1 MARRKS
7 SGDGIRLYGA
17 GRSGI
22 RRSVFVLCLRAL
34 ALAGSAVVVGRVVDL
49 VSDGRSVGP
58 ALFALGGLL
67 ATAAALGWVWPLLA
81 DDTRS
86 KVESDVRL
94 RIVGSVLDR
103 PSKPYRAGEVT
114 NRATEGAGAVG
125 SLAGTF
131 LPQLIGGVVIPLL
144 ICLVVAMIDL
154 LAALILLV
162 TVPAVPLLLRLMEK
176 RFASVTARYWAT
188 ADQLTARFFDGIQ
201 GMKTLKAL
209 DASGEYGDRLEEES
223 ERLRGE
229 TMALLRVNQLAL
241 LAVDSLF
248 TLGTVVAAS
257 GAAMWRLQQGAI
269 SIGEAVALVLLGVA
283 LIEPMSQIGR
293 FFYVG
298 AIGRASA
305 KDIKAFLAEPGASFV
320 PRSGGA
326 GRITI
331 EDVTFSYEGVDPAL
345 DGVDLTVEP
354 GEVIGLVGPSGAG
367 KSTLAG
373 LISGLAQPDSGRIS
387 VEGRVAVVSQQP
399 FVFHGTL
406 RDNLLLADP
415 EATDDALWRV
425 LDAADLAAIVSD
437 REHGLDL
444 PVGERGLQLSGG
456 EAQRLTIARM
466 LLAGAPIVILDEP
479 TSNVDIDT
487 EARVRA
493 ALDRLTAGK
502 TVIVIAHRRS
512 TLAGVDR
519 IVAMTEGRIVADTD
533 PAGEEGTA
541 ILQSMAVPS

>member
-1 MARRKS
+1 MLS
-7 SGDGIRLYGA
+7 
-17 GRSGI
+17 
-22 RRSVFVLCLRAL
+22 LRGL
-34 ALAGSAVVVGRVVDL
+34 ALAGAAVVLGRVVDL
-49 VSDGRSVGP
+49 VVEGRPVGFTS
-58 ALFALGGLL
+58 LVLVGLL
-67 ATAAALGWVWPLLA
+67 GTAATLGWVWPLLA

-86 KVESDVRL
+86 KVESDVTL
-94 RIVGSVLDR
+94 RIVGTVIDR
-103 PSKPYRAGEVT
+103 PTGPYRAGEVT
-114 NRATEGAGAVG
+114 NRAIEGSGAVG
-125 SLAGTF
+125 SLAGAF
-131 LPQLIGGVVIPLL
+131 LPQLIAGVLIPLL

-162 TVPAVPLLLRLMEK
+162 TVPAVPLLLRLLEK

-209 DASGEYGDRLEEES
+209 DAAGDYGDRLEEES

-305 KDIKAFLAEPGASFV
+305 KDIKAFLSEPGTRFV
-320 PRSGGA
+320 PRSGDE

-331 EDVTFSYEGVDPAL
+331 EDVTFSYDEERPAL
-345 DGVDLTVEP
+345 DGVSLAVEP

-373 LISGLAQPDSGRIS
+373 LISGLAQPDSGRVS
-387 VEGRVAVVSQQP
+387 VDGRVALVAQQP
-399 FVFHGTL
+399 FLFHGTL
-406 RDNLLLADP
+406 RDNLALADP
-415 EATDDALWRV
+415 KATDDALWGA
-425 LDAADLAAIVSD
+425 LEAADLAAIVSD

-444 PVGERGLQLSGG
+444 PVGERGLELSGG

-466 LLAGAPIVILDEP
+466 VLTGAPIVVLDEP

-493 ALDRLTAGK
+493 ALDRLTADK

-512 TLAGVDR
+512 TLTGVDR
-519 IVAMTEGRIVADTD
+519 IVAMREGRIVADTD
-533 PAGEEGTA
+533 PAGEEGAA
-541 ILQSMAVPS
+541 ILQSMAVRS